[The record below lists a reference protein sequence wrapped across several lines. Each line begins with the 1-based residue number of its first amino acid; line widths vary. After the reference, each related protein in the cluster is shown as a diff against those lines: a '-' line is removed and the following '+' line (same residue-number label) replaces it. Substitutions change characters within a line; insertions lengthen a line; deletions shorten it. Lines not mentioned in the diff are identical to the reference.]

1 MVTGRQEK
9 KTRAINQNLIALDK
23 ILSLMAEYQRV
34 SKSILLEKPDT
45 LPLPANYQEAIAF
58 LVEEGY
64 LHERTGSYQITF
76 RGRMIVDKGGF
87 VEEHRR
93 KKVRL
98 LFSVVSLVACVLS
111 AVGCIL
117 SAIAAFLSNGG

>member
-1 MVTGRQEK
+1 MTGRQEK
-9 KTRAINQNLIALDK
+9 KTRAINQDLIALDK
-23 ILSLMAEYQRV
+23 ILSLMADSPRGI
-34 SKSILLEKPDT
+34 SKPRLLENPCS
-45 LPLPANYQEAIAF
+45 LPLPANYQEGIAF
-58 LVEEGY
+58 LVSEGY
-64 LHERTGSYQITF
+64 LHERTGSFQITYK
-76 RGRMIVDKGGF
+76 GRMILDEGGIF
-87 VEEHRR
+87 EEHRR